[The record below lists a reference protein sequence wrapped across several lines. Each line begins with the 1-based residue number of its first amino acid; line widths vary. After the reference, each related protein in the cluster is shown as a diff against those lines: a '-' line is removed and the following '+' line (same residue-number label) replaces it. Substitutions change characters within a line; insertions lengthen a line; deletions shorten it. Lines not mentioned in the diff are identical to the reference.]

1 MQHNALAIVIPAFN
15 RPQALKRLL
24 GSLQQARYP
33 TQIEVPLYLAIDAE
47 TPGQCN
53 ADVLQMARAFPW
65 PHGPKTV
72 LETDQPLGL
81 RDNILRC
88 GELTAKHQGII
99 LLEDDLWVSPVFYEA
114 AQQLFDGYHG
124 QENIGAI
131 SLYGFRYNEHARRPF
146 VPIADGHDVFF
157 VQTSSSWGQIWWSE
171 VWAPFKAFLE
181 SDIPTAPHNIP
192 ADIPH
197 WPNSWKKDHIHFLA
211 TKDWYSVVPRT
222 SFTTNMGDG
231 GKNHSALPHLLQ
243 ADVALNNP
251 LYQLCA
257 LADSGAVYDAFF
269 EPTPATIQRAFPDLT
284 SPMEADFYGI
294 KPLSFL
300 KGKRCISA
308 KSATQYHA
316 RYEHLL
322 RPDAMNLA
330 LPTEDGFFYEAQGD
344 HLEKMT
350 EQRYLALLEKD
361 HPSFS
366 GRDGF
371 KLSWSKLRKKIF
383 RD

>member
-1 MQHNALAIVIPAFN
+1 
-15 RPQALKRLL
+15 
-24 GSLQQARYP
+24 
-33 TQIEVPLYLAIDAE
+33 
-47 TPGQCN
+47 
-53 ADVLQMARAFPW
+53 MARAFPW

-72 LETDQPLGL
+72 LETDKPLGL
-81 RDNILRC
+81 RNNILRC

-181 SDIPTAPHNIP
+181 SDVPPAPHNIT
-192 ADIPH
+192 ADIPTGRTPEKRSH
-197 WPNSWKKDHIHFLA
+197 PLSRH
-211 TKDWYSVVPRT
+211 KDWYSVVPRT

-231 GKNHSALPHLLQ
+231 GKITALPHLLQ
-243 ADVALNNP
+243 AMWLWTIASPIVSID
-251 LYQLCA
+251 
-257 LADSGAVYDAFF
+257 DSGAVYDAF
-269 EPTPATIQRAFPDLT
+269 EPTPATIQRAFPVLT

-308 KSATQYHA
+308 KSATQYRA
-316 RYEHLL
+316 LDHLL
-322 RPDAMNLA
+322 RPDAA
-330 LPTEDGFFYEAQGD
+330 VGFA
-344 HLEKMT
+344 H
-350 EQRYLALLEKD
+350 
-361 HPSFS
+361 
-366 GRDGF
+366 
-371 KLSWSKLRKKIF
+371 
-383 RD
+383 